1 MNKKEIIITLF
12 FTICIL
18 FVSALTVFG
27 SNDTNLTNNNVI
39 SEETNQVRSLTL
51 SEQKNQVIEA
61 IAATNERL
69 SYVSGELSDTAI
81 EIQSLNDKISG
92 YQLELDKVNKEY
104 SDYAN
109 KIADTEAE
117 LTNIEEK
124 YNRKNELFKKR
135 MVALYKR
142 GNLSYLDVLLSSTN
156 IVDFVS
162 NYFIVQEIAEYDSED
177 LKELAAYSEQLKATR
192 ITLNTQK
199 ANLKK
204 LKEDADTQMV
214 LLQNAQV
221 LVQNYMKSLSASEK
235 ELVSQIN
242 TYKLQ
247 QTEIEGLI
255 ANAMR
260 SSSYELTYSGGIM
273 AWPTYETNYI
283 TSPFGSRLHPIQGIV
298 RNHDGIDIGG
308 HTGDSVYAAADGIV
322 IYAAWLGGYG
332 NAIMVDNGL
341 TEDGRRLVTLYGHGS
356 SFVSQVG
363 DRVTKG
369 QEIMKMGSTGNST
382 GPHVHFEVREDNV
395 PVDPKKYLSDDYVE
409 YSESAT
415 NTSS

>member
-1 MNKKEIIITLF
+1 MNKKEIIITLII
-12 FTICIL
+12 TIAIL
-18 FVSALTVFG
+18 FFSALNVFG
-27 SNDTNLTNNNVI
+27 TNNTETPNENVI
-39 SEETNQVRSLTL
+39 ENETNTVRPLTL
-51 SEQKNQVIEA
+51 KEQKNQVQEAIEA
-61 IAATNERL
+61 TNRRL
-69 SYVSGELSDTAI
+69 EYVSGELSDTAI
-81 EIQSLNDKISG
+81 EIQGLNDKIQG
-92 YQLELDKVNKEY
+92 YQGELDKVNAEY
-104 SDYAN
+104 NDYSE
-109 KIADTEAE
+109 KIQKTETE
-117 LTNIEEK
+117 LTNIQEK

-135 MVALYKR
+135 LVALYKR

-177 LKELAAYSEQLKATR
+177 LKELSNYSEQLKTTKAT
-192 ITLNTQK
+192 LDTQK
-199 ANLKK
+199 ARLKK
-204 LKEDADTQMV
+204 LKEDADTQMCLV
-214 LLQNAQV
+214 QNAQV

-247 QTEIEGLI
+247 QQEIEGLI
-255 ANAMR
+255 VNAARSAN
-260 SSSYELTYSGGIM
+260 YELNYSGGVM

-283 TSPFGSRLHPIQGIV
+283 TSPFGSRLHPIQGV
-298 RNHDGIDIGG
+298 TKNHDGID
-308 HTGDSVYAAADGIV
+308 

-332 NAIMVDNGL
+332 NTVMIDNGL
-341 TEDGRRLVTLYGHGS
+341 TSDGKRLVTLYGHGS
-356 SFVSQVG
+356 AFVAQIG

-409 YSESAT
+409 ITTDNTT

>member
-12 FTICIL
+12 FTTAIL
-18 FVSALTVFG
+18 FFSALTVFG
-27 SNDTNLTNNNVI
+27 SNETNVANNNVI
-39 SEETNQVRSLTL
+39 SSDSTQVRSLTL
-51 SEQKNQVIEA
+51 SEQKNQVQEA

-81 EIQSLNDKISG
+81 EIQSLNDKIQG
-92 YQLELDKVNKEY
+92 YQAELDKVNKEY
-104 SDYAN
+104 NDYAN
-109 KIADTEAE
+109 QISVTEAE

-177 LKELAAYSEQLKATR
+177 LKELADYSEQLKTTKE
-192 ITLNTQK
+192 TLNTQK
-199 ANLKK
+199 IKLKR

-214 LLQNAQV
+214 LVQNAQV

-247 QTEIEGLI
+247 EKEIEGLI

-260 SSSYELTYSGGIM
+260 SSGYELSYSGGIM
-273 AWPTYETNYI
+273 AWPTYESSYI

-298 RNHDGIDIGG
+298 KNHDGIDIGG

-341 TEDGRRLVTLYGHGS
+341 TPDGKRLVTLYGHGS

-409 YSESAT
+409 YSETTT